1 LRDEHSLPDR
11 SAYPHWIRERIR
23 WSDTDMLGHV
33 NNLAIAAYCE
43 SGRTEFLRSLLA
55 PAAGP
60 RSLLL
65 LAHLSTSFLGELHWP
80 GEVEVG
86 TGVLEIGRSSC
97 RMGQAVFAGKRCV
110 SRSES
115 VLVLIDE
122 ATRRPR
128 AIDDALLRILGNF
141 PVATPPATASDDAS

>member
-1 LRDEHSLPDR
+1 LREQHPLPDR
-11 SAYPHWIRERIR
+11 AAYPHWVRERIR

-43 SGRTEFLRSLLA
+43 SGRTEFLRTVLA
-55 PAAGP
+55 PAAAP

-65 LAHLSTSFLGELHWP
+65 LAHLSTSFLGEIHWP
-80 GEVEVG
+80 GEVDVG
-86 TGVLEIGRSSC
+86 TGVLEVGRSSC
-97 RMGQAVFAGKRCV
+97 RMGQAVFAGDRCV

-122 ATRRPR
+122 RTRRPR
-128 AIDDALLRILGNF
+128 AIDDALRRILENF
-141 PVATPPATASDDAS
+141 PVAAPPTTAPGGAS